1 MNLNLKEKLPFAR
14 DKSMEGFFWAVGMS
28 FEPQYK
34 LARRILATII
44 SWIVVVDD
52 IYDVYG
58 TVEELTLFTDAIQR
72 YTHLT

>member
-1 MNLNLKEKLPFAR
+1 
-14 DKSMEGFFWAVGMS
+14 MS
-28 FEPQYK
+28 FEPQYQ
-34 LARRILATII
+34 LARRILAIVM
-44 SWIVVVDD
+44 SLIVVVDD